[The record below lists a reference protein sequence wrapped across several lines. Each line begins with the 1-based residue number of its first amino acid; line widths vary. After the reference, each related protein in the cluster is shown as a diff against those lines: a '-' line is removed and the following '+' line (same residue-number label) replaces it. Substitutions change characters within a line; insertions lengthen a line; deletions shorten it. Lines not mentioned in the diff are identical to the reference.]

1 MKQINIKKIIL
12 PNLPY
17 VLFIYLFDKV
27 AQAFRLAGGAD
38 LSAKVLNLGNG
49 FSAAFEN
56 MGFSLHPIDLI
67 VGVAGAVIIRL
78 VVYFKGKNAKK
89 YRQGMEYGSARWGT
103 AEDIVPYMDKEFS
116 NNVILTQTQAKS
128 YANVL
133 ILRCN

>member
-1 MKQINIKKIIL
+1 MKQLNIKKIIL

-38 LSAKVLNLGNG
+38 LSAKVLNLGVG

-56 MGFSLHPIDLI
+56 MGLSLHPIDII
-67 VGVAGAVIIRL
+67 VSITGAIIIRL

-89 YRQGMEYGSARWGT
+89 YRQGMEYGSARWG
-103 AEDIVPYMDKEFS
+103 AY
-116 NNVILTQTQAKS
+116 
-128 YANVL
+128 
-133 ILRCN
+133 C